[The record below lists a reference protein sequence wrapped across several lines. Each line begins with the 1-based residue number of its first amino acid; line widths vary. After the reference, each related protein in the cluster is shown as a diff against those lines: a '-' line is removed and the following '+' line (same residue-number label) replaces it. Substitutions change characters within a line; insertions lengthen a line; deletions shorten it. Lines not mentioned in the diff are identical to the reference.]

1 MLFLLTFT
9 SSSYFSGQNLNLFLT
24 GKSIDKFLQSYYLL
38 HLLMSLHCG
47 QQRIM
52 KCRQQ
57 IVWHLTLSRQQDHLC
72 ILETEVGVI
81 WN

>member
-1 MLFLLTFT
+1 
-9 SSSYFSGQNLNLFLT
+9 
-24 GKSIDKFLQSYYLL
+24 
-38 HLLMSLHCG
+38 MSLHCG